1 MVNRK
6 DVKVL
11 LVDQGRSMLLVPGIV
26 YIAFVQSYHSSIGG
40 LGPQGLIL
48 RKVCGLD
55 EEMLC
60 RQRL

>member
-26 YIAFVQSYHSSIGG
+26 YIAFVQSYSSIGG

-55 EEMLC
+55 EEILC